1 MKHLC
6 FGIFLAACAVSNS
19 VSAQDCAKAR
29 NASQQDIA
37 RGEAV
42 ALLNAMA
49 AACKSQ
55 IPENFFHLQTSSAQ
69 KLVMGATDKAHLFK
83 NYCEF
88 TTEAIRTLGGTT
100 DAGTHSIG
108 PYKNR
113 SKCGAP
119 ASYWF
124 IHTKDGT
131 LALRLEVAVE
141 SGSLKI
147 DTH

>member
-1 MKHLC
+1 MKKSF
-6 FGIFLAACAVSNS
+6 FGIFIAFCAVSSN
-19 VSAQDCAKAR
+19 VSAEDCTKVR

-37 RGEAV
+37 RGESV
-42 ALLNAMA
+42 ALLKNMA

-55 IPENFFHLQTSSAQ
+55 IPENFPRLQTSDAQ
-69 KLVMGATDKAHLFK
+69 RLFFKADDKASLFK

-88 TTEAIRTLGGTT
+88 TTEAIRTLGGNT

-124 IHTKDGT
+124 IHTKDGK
-131 LALRLEVAVE
+131 LALRLEIAVE
-141 SGSLKI
+141 SGNLKI

>member
-1 MKHLC
+1 MKNPF
-6 FGIFLAACAVSNS
+6 FGIFLAACVVSNG
-19 VSAQDCAKAR
+19 VSAQDCSVIR

-37 RGEAV
+37 RGESV
-42 ALLNAMA
+42 TLLNNMA

-55 IPENFFHLQTSSAQ
+55 IPESFFRLQTSGAQ
-69 KLVMGATDKAHLFK
+69 QLVSTASDKASLFK

-88 TTEAIRTLGGTT
+88 TAEAIKTLGGSTT
-100 DAGTHSIG
+100 VGTHSIG
-108 PYKNR
+108 PYKGR

-141 SGSLKI
+141 SGRLKI